1 MVSNRFWKGIIIP
14 SLRRVREVLVM
25 LKRIKDRLF
34 PIFCVDCGEEGIF
47 CCKDCLDK
55 IKKNEIIEIDF
66 ILKKQE
72 RAIYLDN
79 LIALFDYKKNQEVQE
94 LIHLFKYEYCEE
106 LGDLWQELYG
116 SLLKFEF
123 NYDFIIPVPL
133 HAKRKRERGF
143 NQSEILASSLWQEFK
158 TRGFKINLDIVNL
171 KRVRYTS
178 QQIHLGGRE
187 REKNLKDAFK
197 WAGDSLKGKSILL
210 IDDVYTTG
218 TTLNESA
225 RVLKNVGAV
234 RVDCLVLAKD

>member
-1 MVSNRFWKGIIIP
+1 
-14 SLRRVREVLVM
+14 M
-25 LKRIKDRLF
+25 LKNIKDILF
-34 PIFCVDCGEEGIF
+34 PIFCVDCGKEGSF

-55 IKKNEIIEIDF
+55 IKKNELIEIDF
-66 ILKKQE
+66 RLKKQE

-106 LGDLWQELYG
+106 LGDLWQELYR
-116 SLLKFEF
+116 SLLKFDFE
-123 NYDFIIPVPL
+123 YDLIIPVPL
-133 HAKRKRERGF
+133 HKKRQRERGF
-143 NQSEILASSLWQEFK
+143 NQSEILADKLLKEFKMREFK
-158 TRGFKINLDIVNL
+158 TNLNILDL

-178 QQIHLGGRE
+178 QQIHLGGKE

-197 WAGDSLKGKSILL
+197 WVGDSLKGKSILL

-218 TTLNESA
+218 TTLNESSKI
-225 RVLKNVGAV
+225 LKNRGAS